1 MTVREMIDS
10 YVHINNPDLKF
21 KIILGKSSK
30 ILYSGNGFTFMC
42 DEVAKMKVWK
52 WMIDGKRNPVFVI
65 IAEPEAVKGETE

>member
-10 YVHINNPDLKF
+10 YVHINNPNLQF

-30 ILYSGNGFTFMC
+30 ILYSGNGFTFMS
-42 DEVAKMKVWK
+42 DEVAEMKMWK

-65 IAEPEAVKGETE
+65 VTEPKIDRSED